1 MKTLR
6 TYKQFLLESDDK
18 TDDKTDIMKK
28 LFVDD
33 SNNPLD
39 KTINSI
45 LDRFNKKTDIYIKTD
60 EGKEI
65 YTAKMYRQLKA
76 VDLEEIIIQKK
87 NEYFIQKKKEQSQ
100 SGQTNDATGGQTN
113 DATGG
118 QANGKKEESVEK
130 TNGQA
135 TNDNYHYINEGFL
148 KKMFSFALKKTKLF
162 AAKLKVSKKIDPIF
176 DASKQEIE
184 KLFND
189 KNMVESYEKANSDY
203 DKLVKKLEAESKELK
218 NNLEITTKALETEL
232 NKKSQAESG
241 KNAFKKDEIYTYKN
255 NDGNAVR
262 VVVVQEV
269 PLKVVVVSTDNEKEI
284 KNANPLKVK
293 NIKDNVFAPESDNI
307 STISDKNIDGVHKH
321 YNKQIEYVKN
331 KENWKGADKK

>member
-1 MKTLR
+1 MKTLI
-6 TYKQFLLESDDK
+6 TYKQFLLEKDDK

-45 LDRFNKKTDIYIKTD
+45 LERFNKKTDIYIKTD

-100 SGQTNDATGGQTN
+100 SGQTNGTNGATVQATGQ
-113 DATGG
+113 AGG
-118 QANGKKEESVEK
+118 QAD
-130 TNGQA
+130 GQA

-148 KKMFSFALKKTKLF
+148 KKMFDFALKKTKLF

-218 NNLEITTKALETEL
+218 KNLEITTKALETEL

-284 KNANPLKVK
+284 KKANPLKIK

-331 KENWKGADKK
+331 KENWKGVDKK